1 MMQAVTRA
9 RRIRQRTWNLETPVE
24 TMVEV
29 KEEDTAEMVTPLAQR
44 EVITATTIICRPRTG
59 TRRMIAT
66 QADENMQA
74 KEATEIKLLAEEDD
88 SVAEMTKIN
97 VKGRC
102 NYCHN
107 STEHCWH
114 DCPLRLSHQQSD
126 DIQHANAALV
136 GAAEGTISHAWC
148 TQIETTEN
156 ANLES
161 FQVVVGNDAECS
173 RSRDKMYHGENTQV

>member
-1 MMQAVTRA
+1 
-9 RRIRQRTWNLETPVE
+9 
-24 TMVEV
+24 
-29 KEEDTAEMVTPLAQR
+29 
-44 EVITATTIICRPRTG
+44 
-59 TRRMIAT
+59 MIPT
-66 QADENMQA
+66 QADEKMQA
-74 KEATEIKLLAEEDD
+74 NEATEIKLLAEEDD
-88 SVAEMTKIN
+88 SVAEMTERTVTADII
-97 VKGRC
+97 
-102 NYCHN
+102 YCRT